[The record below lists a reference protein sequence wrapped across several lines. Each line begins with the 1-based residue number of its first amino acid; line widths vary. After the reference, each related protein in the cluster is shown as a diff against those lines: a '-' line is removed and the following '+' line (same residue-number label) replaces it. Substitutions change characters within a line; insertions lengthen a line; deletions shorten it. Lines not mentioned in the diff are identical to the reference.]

1 MNYKKTSSTTTLR
14 NHLLTKPHIDA
25 WIAEC
30 KRLGIQIT
38 AQNAVEAIAAHQGV
52 APDYQA
58 SPRPQFTQE
67 HFIDA
72 IAEFIVATDQV

>member
-1 MNYKKTSSTTTLR
+1 VVYSKTTSTTTLR
-14 NHLLTKPHIDA
+14 KHLCSAAHIDR

-38 AQNAVEAIAAHQGV
+38 AKEAVETIAAYQGV
-52 APDYQA
+52 TSNYQT

-67 HFIDA
+67 CFVDA
-72 IAEFIVATDQV
+72 IAEFIVTTDQV